1 MLAVDLYSFNGIGR
15 EGEKE
20 GGRGEQGGKEGGK
33 EAGREGRREA
43 GLEGGEKEATRF
55 TSTEIVFL
63 QTHYKLQPDKKNES
77 SGLASLDK
85 TI

>member
-1 MLAVDLYSFNGIGR
+1 MEERGEEGAEEGAE
-15 EGEKE
+15 EGEEGGKE
-20 GGRGEQGGKEGGK
+20 GEKEGGK
-33 EAGREGRREA
+33 EAGEQGGREA